1 MPGLGRGTP
10 ATPPG
15 RGAAGRS
22 VLGEPN
28 GLFPGRGAGLAMPVP
43 PNGLFPG
50 RGPAGLGVGAESVDS
65 GSTFAASFAAGVA
78 ATSIAGS
85 IAGSVA
91 TGSSD
96 TAATGSVTGSVAGA
110 GAAAF
115 LAAFLATFFAGFSS
129 PGGTG
134 GNASFSRRATG
145 ASTVDDAERT
155 NSPMS

>member
-1 MPGLGRGTP
+1 MVPGLGRGTP

-28 GLFPGRGAGLAMPVP
+28 GLFPGRGAGLAMPVL

-50 RGPAGLGVGAESVDS
+50 RDPAGFGVGAESVDS
-65 GSTFAASFAAGVA
+65 GSTFAAGFAAGLA
-78 ATSIAGS
+78 AASV
-85 IAGSVA
+85 AGSVA
-91 TGSSD
+91 TGSVG
-96 TAATGSVTGSVAGA
+96 AADTGSVTDSVAGV
-110 GAAAF
+110 GGAAF

-129 PGGTG
+129 PGGIG